1 MNDAE
6 DVVYVRAFDASVF
19 RAVVFTFRLTGVGWT
34 CQSMLQDMA
43 WPAALPTALYKHLLD
58 FFPENA
64 ARCNDHCR
72 MASCEDRRKALCRA
86 YVELALSDMGIVQA
100 EVVCSGKVLITLNED
115 GTVKLLT
122 PCTA

>member
-1 MNDAE
+1 MRGFDVRTVNLAIAGPRGGRRRYLLALEQRCVQFLALGQGTKRMWVDDAE

-58 FFPENA
+58 F
-64 ARCNDHCR
+64 
-72 MASCEDRRKALCRA
+72 L
-86 YVELALSDMGIVQA
+86 Q
-100 EVVCSGKVLITLNED
+100 
-115 GTVKLLT
+115 
-122 PCTA
+122 

>member
-1 MNDAE
+1 MCVDDAE

-19 RAVVFTFRLTGVGWT
+19 RAVVFTFRLAGVGWT
-34 CQSMLQDMA
+34 CHSMLQDMA

-72 MASCEDRRKALCRA
+72 MASC
-86 YVELALSDMGIVQA
+86 
-100 EVVCSGKVLITLNED
+100 D